1 MTKPSYLRSWLV
13 AGLLALVLV
22 AAPLKPVF
30 ASAMTQVGVLYPQ
43 DEFLLSFG
51 VSGLVAEVLVKPGY
65 KVRAGQPLVRLDT
78 QLQEVEQQRRRLI
91 VDDQVEQDVLTQRL
105 AVLTGQLQRAEQLFA
120 QSRSISLD
128 DLERL
133 RLEHITLEGRLLQ
146 LQNEKRLAQL
156 EYQAVQLDIAL
167 HSLRAPADG
176 QVIEVQPS
184 RGEWARQG
192 EPVLRLVNISQLR
205 LKLNVPD
212 GLARRLVAEQ
222 AISVNIE
229 GQQTVMGALVF
240 ISPVA
245 DPASGLVELHINL
258 ANPDGVLRPGSKA
271 SINLDHL
278 Q

>member
-1 MTKPSYLRSWLV
+1 MRSWLG

-22 AAPLKPVF
+22 AAPLKQVF
-30 ASAMTQVGVLYPQ
+30 ASALTQVGVLYPQ

-51 VSGLVAEVLVKPGY
+51 VSGLVADVLVKPGH

-271 SINLDHL
+271 SINLEHL